1 MIRFVID
8 ASVAAKCV
16 LIESHSETA
25 RRIVRTRK
33 LLAPDLLWAELGSV
47 LWARRKRGDYGSL
60 DAREMLAELRALP
73 IRTYALLPLLPA
85 ALDVAIAVDHSL
97 YDCLYLALAEAEN
110 CKVVTADRRFHRS
123 VSGGIWANRIVW
135 IEDVT

>member
-1 MIRFVID
+1 
-8 ASVAAKCV
+8 V

-73 IRTYALLPLLPA
+73 IRTCALLPLLPA

>member
-1 MIRFVID
+1 VIRFVID

-85 ALDVAIAVDHSL
+85 ALD
-97 YDCLYLALAEAEN
+97 DCLYLALAEAEN